1 MPFSRRMSDIFI
13 SYSHEDTDFVRDLVK
28 PLQAEGFS
36 VWWDHTIPPGKSWE
50 EVIVGGIRDAKACII
65 IWSRDSIASR
75 WVKDEAAVALKAG
88 KYLPILLGVE
98 EPPMGFR
105 QIQAADLAAWNGN
118 AHDPQW
124 RLLIAE
130 IGNLVR
136 GSGAVPPP
144 PPPPQTVI
152 EKALLWIRA
161 HRQQAG
167 LTALGA
173 VALFAVILAVFWYAL
188 ASGPQREAAE
198 LTAKFTSS
206 NLYPTKGGVD
216 PAVVGTYMTDSVV
229 ADFNT
234 RYVDT
239 INADGTYVLTGEQ
252 EEDGYGSGDANGN
265 YRNTGTNTGR
275 VHTGTTQIID
285 ATHFS
290 ANGTAYQLVKS
301 FVPSGEPNPN
311 LLGVWMATGTVG
323 GQLWTWTW
331 TSKTP
336 GSYHFEG
343 HWSDHGRTA
352 FANRLW
358 TATST
363 VTGLSNGGTYGIVD
377 STHVLIN
384 GTLWERH

>member
-1 MPFSRRMSDIFI
+1 MSDIFI

-50 EVIVGGIRDAKACII
+50 DVIVGGIRDAKACII

-75 WVKDEAAVALKAG
+75 WVKDEATVALKAG

-136 GSGAVPPP
+136 GSGAVSPP
-144 PPPPQTVI
+144 PPPPQTVV
-152 EKALLWIRA
+152 EKALLWVRA

-167 LTALGA
+167 LLSLGA
-173 VALFAVILAVFWYAL
+173 VALLAVILAVFWYAL
-188 ASGPQREAAE
+188 ASGPQRQAAE

-206 NLYPTKGGVD
+206 TLYPTKGGVD
-216 PAVVGTYMTDSVV
+216 PAVVGTYTADSVV

-252 EEDGYGSGDANGN
+252 EEDGYGAGDANGN

-290 ANGTAYQLVKS
+290 ANGTEYQLLKS
-301 FVPSGEPNPN
+301 FLPPGQPNPS
-311 LLGVWMATGTVG
+311 LLGVWTATGTVG

-331 TSKTP
+331 TSRTP
-336 GSYHFEG
+336 GTYHFEG
-343 HWSDHGRTA
+343 HWSDHGRTT

-384 GTLWERH
+384 GTVWERH